1 VDDLR
6 AAGEQQV
13 AETRTPWGQADSRL
27 AHAAPGRGST
37 HSRLLPLALGLG
49 IVGALSAVACTGTAP
64 PAPPRG
70 PVTLT
75 IGVPQSRQIDPSHGA
90 PLLADSIAFER
101 LTSNDAD
108 GRTQPRLLEGWTV
121 SRDGLTWRLLV
132 RPGVRFQDGTPLTA
146 DDVKRTF
153 DAAAANPVVRGTSV
167 CLGSIAGVVAS
178 SDREVLVTLT
188 ERCSYLL
195 DDLDR
200 TVTRLAP
207 DGKSRL
213 GTGPF
218 SIVSATADEITLE
231 ANRHYY
237 LGAPL
242 IDRVAVRPYD
252 ALRTAW
258 ADMMRGRVDFL
269 WEVGPDTAEFL
280 RDQSSLDV
288 RSFLGHYA
296 YAVMLNSRRPM
307 FKAPAVRRALNLA
320 IDRAALV
327 QQGLKGRGVAAD
339 GPVWPRYWA
348 RDRNAPATPYSPDE
362 AAAMLRASQIQPI
375 EFTCLV
381 PANFSILE
389 RMALLV
395 QRQLSDINVRVRLE
409 SLPPDSFNRRIF
421 SGDFDAVILS
431 FLGGPSAT
439 VYHRFWHSPAGSPRW
454 NFWGYRNALVD
465 ASLDAALAASDEAQ
479 FSDAIHRFEAAVH
492 DDPPS
497 IFLAW
502 NETVQAVS
510 RRFSVPAGND
520 GRDAIYVLSRWLPRQ
535 PGGGTP

>member
-1 VDDLR
+1 M
-6 AAGEQQV
+6 
-13 AETRTPWGQADSRL
+13 
-27 AHAAPGRGST
+27 
-37 HSRLLPLALGLG
+37 LPLAIGAGL
-49 IVGALSAVACTGTAP
+49 VGALSAVACTGAAP

-90 PLLADSIAFER
+90 PALAETIAFER
-101 LTSNDAD
+101 LTTNDAE

-121 SRDGLTWRLLV
+121 SGDGLTWRLIV
-132 RPGVRFQDGTPLTA
+132 RRGVRFQDGTPLTA
-146 DDVKRTF
+146 ADVKRTF
-153 DAAAANPVVRGTSV
+153 DTAAANPVVRGTSV
-167 CLGSIAGVVAS
+167 CLGYITGVVAS
-178 SDREVLVTLT
+178 SDREVIVSLKQ
-188 ERCSYLL
+188 RCSYLL

-200 TVTRLAP
+200 TVTRPAP

-218 SIVSATADEITLE
+218 SIVSSSADEIALE
-231 ANRHYY
+231 ANRDYY
-237 LGAPL
+237 LGAPA
-242 IDRVAVRPYD
+242 IDRVAIRPYD

-280 RDQSSLDV
+280 RDQSSLEV
-288 RSFLGHYA
+288 RSFLGYYA

-307 FKAPAVRRALNLA
+307 FGTPAVRRALNLA

-348 RDRNAPATPYSPDE
+348 RDQGARAMPYDPAG
-362 AAAMLRASQIQPI
+362 AAALLRAGQGKAI

-389 RMALLV
+389 RLALLV
-395 QRQLSDINVRVRLE
+395 QRQLGDVDVRVRLE
-409 SLPPDSFNRRIF
+409 SLPPDAFNRRIF
-421 SGDFDAVILS
+421 SGDFDAAILS

-439 VYHRFWHSPAGSPRW
+439 VYHRFWHSPAESPRW

-465 ASLDAALAASDEAQ
+465 ASLDNALAASDEAQ

-492 DDPPS
+492 DDPPA

-502 NETVQAVS
+502 NQTVQAVS
-510 RRFSVPAGND
+510 RRYLVPAGND
-520 GRDAIYVLSRWLPRQ
+520 GRDAIYVLSRWLLRQ